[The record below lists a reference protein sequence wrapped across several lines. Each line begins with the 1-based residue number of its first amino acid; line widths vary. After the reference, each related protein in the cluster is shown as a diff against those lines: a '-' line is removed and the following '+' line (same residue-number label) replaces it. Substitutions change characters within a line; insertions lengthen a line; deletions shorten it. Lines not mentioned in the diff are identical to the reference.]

1 MTKEV
6 AVIMDILV
14 ALKAHPLLLILYM
27 LVIRRG
33 LILIRL
39 EIITEEGLAMMSTD
53 LEVIPLLVKALV
65 VILVLEIDILV
76 MECLLMHHI
85 VIKQRLILVIQLVPR
100 EDHLL

>member
-6 AVIMDILV
+6 AVIVDILV
-14 ALKAHPLLLILYM
+14 ALKSHPLLLILYM

-39 EIITEEGLAMMSTD
+39 EIITEEGLVTMSTD

-65 VILVLEIDILV
+65 LILVLEVDILV
-76 MECLLMHHI
+76 MECLLMLHI

-100 EDHLL
+100 EGHLL